1 MIRVAAIKGEHPTI
15 VVVPHG
21 FDDPNTTTIGEQ
33 IIKELDCYG
42 VINYG
47 WERSETFD
55 YYKDKANCNNIEH
68 LHEDVIK
75 QEFLEPIQKFVHLIE
90 MNGQVANIFIIHG
103 VSNEI
108 RRGLAEP
115 PDIILGIGDGSPPSF
130 SCEKWV
136 ANAFA
141 DLLKLQGLAV
151 YFGKVG
157 GKYSGRSKNNLNQL
171 FQKWYPND
179 TVQSIQ
185 LEIVRDLRKNIDIS
199 KLTGDVI
206 SMCIEDLAEMQEDW
220 DVWENHNFGNNYKK
234 I

>member
-1 MIRVAAIKGEHPTI
+1 MLRVAAIKGDYPAV

-21 FDDPNTTTIGEQ
+21 FDDPNTSIVGEQ

-47 WERSETFD
+47 WERSDTFD
-55 YYKDKANCNNIEH
+55 YYKDKANCNNVEH

-75 QEFLEPIQKFVHLIE
+75 QEFLEPIFKFVNRIE
-90 MNGQVANIFIIHG
+90 MEGNVANVFIIHG

-108 RRGLAEP
+108 RKGFPDP
-115 PDIILGIGDGSPPSF
+115 PDIILGFGNGTPPSF

-136 ANAFA
+136 KDAFA
-141 DLLKLQGLAV
+141 DLLRSQGLSV
-151 YFGKVG
+151 YFGKAG
-157 GKYSGRSKNNLNQL
+157 GKYSGRAKNNLNQV

-185 LEIVRDLRKNIDIS
+185 LEIVRYLRKNVDVS
-199 KLTGDVI
+199 KLTGDII
-206 SMCIEDLAEMQEDW
+206 SMCIEDLVEMQKDW
-220 DVWENHNFGNNYKK
+220 TTWKDHDFGYSYSK